1 MIREDRLLLADLGKL
16 NTDVAPLAL
25 RIMDES
31 ATAEEQYA
39 FADRLAAMAL
49 RLQARAASV
58 GMVVDGEV
66 SHGEVALGASGSPS
80 GSANTARHQGS

>member
-1 MIREDRLLLADLGKL
+1 MIRQDRLLLADLGQL

-25 RIMDES
+25 RIMDQS

-49 RLQARAASV
+49 RLQERGARV
-58 GMVVDGEV
+58 GLVVDGDVVPTANGDV
-66 SHGEVALGASGSPS
+66 SPVQ
-80 GSANTARHQGS
+80 HQGR